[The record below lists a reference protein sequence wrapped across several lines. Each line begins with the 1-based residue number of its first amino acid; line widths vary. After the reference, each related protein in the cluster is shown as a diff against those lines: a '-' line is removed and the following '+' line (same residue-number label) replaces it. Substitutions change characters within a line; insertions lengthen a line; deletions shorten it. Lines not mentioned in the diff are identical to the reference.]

1 MFQSF
6 EVVSN
11 PATGG
16 PRVAKLRAELETLG
30 LDGFLVPRADEHQ
43 GEYVPERAR
52 RLAWLTGFTGSAGVA
67 LIMKDKAYL
76 FVDGRY
82 TLQAAEQTD
91 QDIFTIESLV
101 DTPPPVWLRNCERKF
116 TIGFDPWLHTISETK
131 ALREALEKNGGTL
144 VAVKDNLVDV
154 IWDDQPSAPLEAV
167 TIQPEKY
174 AGKLAS
180 EKLHEMAETVAKA
193 KADATILTDPSSIAW
208 AFNIRGND
216 VSNTPLPLA
225 FALIPATGEP
235 LLFIDKRKLPIE
247 TEAYLTQLSTLRAP
261 STLEGDLAAFIVQ
274 GKAIM
279 LDPALAAE
287 KLRLIVEQAGG
298 KVVDGLDPARLP
310 RALKNAV
317 ELQGARKS
325 HERDG
330 VAMVSFL
337 TWIDAQTP
345 GTIDEIIAATKL
357 EETRS
362 KVAEG
367 FQMPLE
373 NLSFDSI
380 SGAGPNGAFAHYR
393 VSTQSN
399 RVLQDGEL
407 YLIDSGGQYR
417 DGTTDITRTLPVGTP
432 TEDMKRKFT
441 LVLKG
446 MIAIS
451 TARFPKGTRGMDIDV
466 LARTALWKQGYDY
479 GHGTGHGVGSFL
491 SVHEGPQSISKR
503 GVQEL
508 LPGMIL
514 SNEPGYYKPGGY
526 GIRTENLLIVTE
538 PEVPEGGDIPM
549 MGFET
554 ITLCPIDRRLI
565 DTNLLVRDE
574 LVWLDNYHTRVRETL
589 LPHTKGAER
598 EWLIAATEPFG
609 HEPKG

>member
-11 PATGG
+11 PATGA
-16 PRVAKLRAELETLG
+16 PRVAKLRAELESLG

-43 GEYVPERAR
+43 GEYVPPRAQ
-52 RLAWLTGFTGSAGVA
+52 RLAWLTGFTGSAGVVLVLRKQA
-67 LIMKDKAYL
+67 HL
-76 FVDGRY
+76 FFDGRY

-91 QDIFTIESLV
+91 PAVFSVESLV
-101 DTPPPVWLRNCERKF
+101 ETPPPVWLRNSGRKL
-116 TIGFDPWLHTISETK
+116 TIGFDPWLHTIAETK
-131 ALREALEKNGGTL
+131 ALREALEANGGTL
-144 VAVKDNLVDV
+144 VAVEHNLVDLV
-154 IWDDQPSAPLEAV
+154 WENQPAPPLEAV

-180 EKLHEMAETVAKA
+180 DKLKELAEAVEKA
-193 KADATILTDPSSIAW
+193 KADATVLTDPSSIAW

-216 VSNTPLPLA
+216 VSNTPLPLS
-225 FALIPATGEP
+225 FAIIPVSGEP

-247 TEAYLTQLSTLRAP
+247 TEAYLTQLSTLRPP
-261 STLEGDLAAFIVQ
+261 SALEADVASLGAQ
-274 GKAIM
+274 GKAVM

-287 KLRLIVEQAGG
+287 KLRLVVEAAGGRIVEGT
-298 KVVDGLDPARLP
+298 DPARLP
-310 RALKNAV
+310 RALKNAA
-317 ELQGARKS
+317 ELAGARKA

-330 VAMVSFL
+330 IAMVSFL
-337 TWIDAQTP
+337 AWVDAQAP
-345 GTIDEIIAATKL
+345 GTIDEIDAAKKL
-357 EETRS
+357 EETRRS
-362 KVAEG
+362 VAEG

-393 VSTQSN
+393 VNTQSN
-399 RVLQDGEL
+399 RKLQDGEL

-417 DGTTDITRTLPVGTP
+417 DGTTDITRTLPVGKP
-432 TEDMKRKFT
+432 TDDMKRKFT

-446 MIAIS
+446 VIAIT

-466 LARTALWKQGYDY
+466 LARIALWKQGYDY

-503 GVQEL
+503 GTHEL

-538 PEVPEGGDIPM
+538 PVVPEGGDIPM

-554 ITLCPIDRRLI
+554 ITFCPIDKRLI
-565 DTNLLVRDE
+565 DTSLLIREE
-574 LVWLDNYHTRVRETL
+574 LVWLDSYHAQVREVL
-589 LPHTKGAER
+589 LPHTVAADR
-598 EWLIAATEPFG
+598 DWLIKATEPLG
-609 HEPKG
+609 

>member
-11 PATGG
+11 PATGA

-43 GEYVPERAR
+43 GEYVPPRAQ
-52 RLAWLTGFTGSAGVA
+52 RLAWLTGFTGSAGVV
-67 LIMKDKAYL
+67 LVLKNKAHL

-91 QDIFTIESLV
+91 PAVFTVESLV
-101 DTPPPVWLRNCERKF
+101 ETPPPVWLRNSGRKL
-116 TIGFDPWLHTISETK
+116 TIGFDPWLHTIAETK
-131 ALREALEKNGGTL
+131 ALREALEANGGTL
-144 VAVKDNLVDV
+144 TAVKDNLVDLV
-154 IWDDQPSAPLEAV
+154 WEDQPAPPLEAV
-167 TIQPEKY
+167 SIQPEKY

-180 EKLHEMAETVAKA
+180 DKLKELAEAVEKA
-193 KADATILTDPSSIAW
+193 KADATVLTDPSSIAW

-225 FALIPATGEP
+225 FAIIPVSGEP
-235 LLFIDKRKLPIE
+235 MLFIDKRKLPIE
-247 TEAYLTQLSTLRAP
+247 TEAYLTQLATLRPP
-261 STLEGDLAAFIVQ
+261 SALEGDVASIGAQ
-274 GKAIM
+274 GKTLM

-287 KLRLIVEQAGG
+287 KLRLVVEHAGG
-298 KVVDGLDPARLP
+298 KIVEGTDPARLP
-310 RALKNAV
+310 RALKNPT
-317 ELQGARKS
+317 ELAGARKS

-330 VAMVSFL
+330 IAMVSFL
-337 TWIDAQTP
+337 SWIDAQAP
-345 GTIDEIIAATKL
+345 GTIDEIDAAKKL
-357 EETRS
+357 EESRRS
-362 KVAEG
+362 VAEG

-393 VSTQSN
+393 VNTQSN
-399 RVLQDGEL
+399 RKLQEGEL

-417 DGTTDITRTLPVGTP
+417 DGTTDITRTLPVGKP

-446 MIAIS
+446 VIAIT

-466 LARTALWKQGYDY
+466 LARIALWKQGYDY

-503 GVQEL
+503 GMHEL

-538 PEVPEGGDIPM
+538 LEVPEGGDLPM

-554 ITLCPIDRRLI
+554 ITLCPIDKRLI
-565 DTNLLVRDE
+565 DTSLLIREE
-574 LVWLDNYHTRVRETL
+574 LVWLDAYHARVREAL
-589 LPHTKGAER
+589 LPHTSAADR
-598 EWLIAATEPFG
+598 DWLIKATEPFG
-609 HEPKG
+609 QQ